1 MIQMLEEKQERCQM
15 SEMTP
20 AMECLSGIIVLD
32 VIALTTLICFSIYSI
47 DGLIHLIRLTVSTG

>member
-1 MIQMLEEKQERCQM
+1 M